1 MANYNFDKCWPQKTA
16 ATSLYSES
24 VDWIQIFFRRG
35 GVGVELLAVNSQMK
49 VYWKTSSQVPAYQYK
64 YIHASLAIPF
74 SHKNRKDLM

>member
-1 MANYNFDKCWPQKTA
+1 MLASKNGGDVFVFRKRRLDP
-16 ATSLYSES
+16 
-24 VDWIQIFFRRG
+24 DFFPRG

-64 YIHASLAIPF
+64 YVHASLAIPF